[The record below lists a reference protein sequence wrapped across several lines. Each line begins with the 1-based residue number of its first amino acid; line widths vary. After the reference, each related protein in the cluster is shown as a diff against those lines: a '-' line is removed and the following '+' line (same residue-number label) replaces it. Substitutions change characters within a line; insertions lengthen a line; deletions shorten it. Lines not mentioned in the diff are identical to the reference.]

1 MKVPLKFNTDNLYR
15 SQVCV
20 LIQISEYMSD
30 NCRAKMMK
38 CFNADWPDV
47 YGHYREAKF
56 TQIKHHW
63 WWKAN
68 RVFDQLKVTRNF
80 NGEFQFAN
88 KFFSKIF
95 N

>member
-1 MKVPLKFNTDNLYR
+1 
-15 SQVCV
+15 
-20 LIQISEYMSD
+20 MSD

-68 RVFDQLKVTRNF
+68 RVFDQLKATRDF
-80 NGEFQFAN
+80 NGEFQFYY
-88 KFFSKIF
+88 KIF

>member
-38 CFNADWPDV
+38 CLNADWPDV

-88 KFFSKIF
+88 KFHSKTF